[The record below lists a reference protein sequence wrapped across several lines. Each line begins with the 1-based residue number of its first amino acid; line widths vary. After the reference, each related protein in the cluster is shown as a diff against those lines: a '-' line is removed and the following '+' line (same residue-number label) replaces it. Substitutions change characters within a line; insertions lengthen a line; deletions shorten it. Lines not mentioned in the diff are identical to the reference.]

1 LDFFVNTSHVIG
13 RPRFSVTSQ
22 LAPPL
27 KAESQ
32 SQVMMALFK
41 AVSQPGGVEGFD
53 EKQRSSLR
61 DAYRGIDSKW
71 KELNA
76 RITAHESKKP
86 SPKKVKMMVSSEGF
100 KPMKHHADGRGYPH
114 FYKKIHFLDRG
125 DPNKKGEEVSQSFL
139 PLLMRNGKKSS
150 HWQAKRPEGART
162 SLQRKALADWLTDVK
177 NGAGYLVARVIMN
190 RLWQHH
196 FGQGLVATPNDFGY
210 QSEPPTH
217 PELLDWLAYRLIENG
232 WRLKPMHKL
241 ILSSAAW
248 RQSSAHDEAKAA
260 KDIDNQLLW
269 RFSPRRLEG
278 EVIRDSLLTV
288 SGQLDKTMYGKGTL
302 DERSKRRSVYFFIKR
317 SRLIPTMQLFDAPEP
332 LVSQGRR
339 ISTTIAP
346 QALMFMNSPNVR
358 GYADAFAQRLS
369 LEAGDDLEKAV
380 KAGYEAA
387 LGRQPEANETDATLA
402 FLQAQEASYQEA
414 KRSDARHLALVDF
427 AQTLFGLNEF
437 SYLR

>member
-1 LDFFVNTSHVIG
+1 
-13 RPRFSVTSQ
+13 
-22 LAPPL
+22 
-27 KAESQ
+27 
-32 SQVMMALFK
+32 
-41 AVSQPGGVEGFD
+41 
-53 EKQRSSLR
+53 
-61 DAYRGIDSKW
+61 
-71 KELNA
+71 
-76 RITAHESKKP
+76 
-86 SPKKVKMMVSSEGF
+86 
-100 KPMKHHADGRGYPH
+100 
-114 FYKKIHFLDRG
+114 
-125 DPNKKGEEVSQSFL
+125 
-139 PLLMRNGKKSS
+139 
-150 HWQAKRPEGART
+150 
-162 SLQRKALADWLTDVK
+162 
-177 NGAGYLVARVIMN
+177 
-190 RLWQHH
+190 
-196 FGQGLVATPNDFGY
+196 VATPNDFGY

-217 PELLDWLAYRLIENG
+217 PELLDWLACRLIENG

-241 ILSSAAW
+241 ILSSASW
-248 RQSSAHDEAKAA
+248 RQSSVYDEAKAA
-260 KDIDNQLLW
+260 KDLDNQFLW

-339 ISTTIAP
+339 LTTTIAP

-380 KAGYEAA
+380 KAGYKAA
-387 LGRQPEANETDATLA
+387 LGRQPDADETAAALA

-414 KRSDARHLALVDF
+414 KQNDARHLALVDF